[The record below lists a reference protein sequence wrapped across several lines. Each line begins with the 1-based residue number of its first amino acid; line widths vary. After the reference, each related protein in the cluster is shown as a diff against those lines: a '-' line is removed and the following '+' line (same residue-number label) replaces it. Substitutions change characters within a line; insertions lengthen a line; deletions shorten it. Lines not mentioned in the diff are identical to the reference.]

1 MSSKVIS
8 DFLESSTIHGLVHIS
23 TAKSKTARATW
34 VAIVVACFAYA
45 IYMISNSY
53 EEWQESPV
61 STTITT
67 HPITELEF
75 PRVTV
80 CPPRGSNTALN
91 HLLNKVKDVNFTDEE
106 RKQLLEISKEVFIE
120 IPNKIYSKQ
129 IRHLLGVDNMKSV
142 AYGHASMP
150 EIDKDGAIIFK
161 TSEPEGSFQT
171 MDVNSR
177 VSTRWQIKLLTLPI
191 VTAQVLVFL
200 FLVSF

>member
-1 MSSKVIS
+1 M
-8 DFLESSTIHGLVHIS
+8 
-23 TAKSKTARATW
+23 
-34 VAIVVACFAYA
+34 
-45 IYMISNSY
+45 
-53 EEWQESPV
+53 
-61 STTITT
+61 
-67 HPITELEF
+67 
-75 PRVTV
+75 TV
-80 CPPRGSNTALN
+80 CPPRGTNTALN

-150 EIDKDGAIIFK
+150 EIDKDGTIILK

-177 VSTRWQIKLLTLPI
+177 VSTQ
-191 VTAQVLVFL
+191 
-200 FLVSF
+200 